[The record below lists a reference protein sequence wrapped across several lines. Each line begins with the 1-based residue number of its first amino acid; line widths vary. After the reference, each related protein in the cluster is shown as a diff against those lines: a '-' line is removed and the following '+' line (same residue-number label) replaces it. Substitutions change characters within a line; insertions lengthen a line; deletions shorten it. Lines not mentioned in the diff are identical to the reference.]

1 MTAGRAARGRK
12 ATDLLGEVPLF
23 QGLSKKELSAI
34 AGSGKEVN
42 HPEGRE
48 IVKEGSTEAA
58 GFHLI
63 LEGTAKV
70 LARGRT
76 VNRLGPGDHFGEM
89 SLLDGGPRSA
99 SVVAETD
106 VHTFSITAW
115 AFRPLIDR
123 NPSIARKLLVD
134 LSRRLREATK
144 SHTL

>member
-1 MTAGRAARGRK
+1 MSRAK
-12 ATDLLGEVPLF
+12 DLLGDVPLF
-23 QGLSKKELSAI
+23 HGLSKKELNAI
-34 AGSGKEVN
+34 AESGKEVN
-42 HPEGRE
+42 HAEGRE

-63 LEGTAKV
+63 LEGNAKV
-70 LARGRT
+70 VANGRT

-99 SVVAETD
+99 TVIAETD
-106 VHTFSITAW
+106 VRTFSVTAW

-144 SHTL
+144 SHTH